1 MTTKQLNKEYAS
13 VMLKADRAVG
23 RKEAVSL
30 LHRADSIRK
39 RIAARDEPTVI
50 PYSSEIDAI

>member
-1 MTTKQLNKEYAS
+1 MTKRQLNKEYAD
-13 VMLKADRAVG
+13 VMLEADKAVG

-39 RIAARDEPTVI
+39 KLHKAEH
-50 PYSSEIDAI
+50 YSSQTA

>member
-1 MTTKQLNKEYAS
+1 MTKKQLNKEY
-13 VMLKADRAVG
+13 VDIMLKADKAVG

-39 RIAARDEPTVI
+39 KLRKVENH
-50 PYSSEIDAI
+50 SSQLA